1 MKTKTDLIEEVIAN
15 ARRDRS
21 RLEKVADALLT
32 VSSDTPEAPAEGEE
46 AIAQAAAS
54 AAVSEELSKVTD
66 SLTKINQQL
75 VEIVKH
81 QRRTADVD
89 EAKTLD
95 KNEKEDIYAQMEN
108 ERKGKSKSVI
118 Q

>member
-1 MKTKTDLIEEVIAN
+1 MIAN
-15 ARRDRS
+15 ARRDRA

-32 VSSDTPEAPAEGEE
+32 VSDDTEEAPAVGEE
-46 AIAQAAAS
+46 KIANAAAS

-75 VEIVKH
+75 VELVKH
-81 QRRTADVD
+81 ERKQRQND
-89 EAKTLD
+89 ED
-95 KNEKEDIYAQMEN
+95 KKMDTSDKEDVYQRLEG
-108 ERKGKSKSVI
+108 ERKTGVL